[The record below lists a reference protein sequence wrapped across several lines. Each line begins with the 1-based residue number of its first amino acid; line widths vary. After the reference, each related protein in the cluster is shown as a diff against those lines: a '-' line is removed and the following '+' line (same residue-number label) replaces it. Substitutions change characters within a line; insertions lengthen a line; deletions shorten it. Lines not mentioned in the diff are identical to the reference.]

1 MPKYALSGRVMLKTR
16 KNIMSDE
23 QLDHFF
29 DDLFRN
35 GPARDVFNALVGDV
49 LICEP
54 SEADSKDNHLG
65 NFLRAFA
72 AKAEAV
78 RRRNAAQA
86 A

>member
-1 MPKYALSGRVMLKTR
+1 
-16 KNIMSDE
+16 MSDE

-35 GPARDVFNALVGDV
+35 GPARDIFNALVCDV

-54 SEADSKDNHLG
+54 SESGSKDNDLG

-72 AKAEAV
+72 AKAEAA
-78 RRRNAAQA
+78 RQHNAAKA